1 MRKVTRVDPP
11 SPGGPHGATHVTAP
25 GATITRGL
33 GGWTIGSVPTR
44 PIRFGTDGW
53 REVIAD
59 GFTFDRV
66 RVVAAAMARYLHQQ
80 GLASRGVG
88 VGYDGRFLSGRFARA
103 VAEVLAGAGIPV
115 LLARR
120 ETPTPALAAAV
131 VERGLGGGIV
141 VTASH
146 NPPEFNGLKFK
157 PPYGGS
163 ATEAI
168 TAPIEREANAILQE
182 QGAEIPRRP
191 LEDAIAAGLVEWMD
205 PIEPYLRR
213 ILSLVDV
220 EAIARADLA
229 VAVDPMHGAARGVL
243 AEALRRAGV
252 RRLGAVREEANPGFG
267 GLNPEPIE
275 PNLGPLKAFV
285 RDGGWQAG
293 FAVDG
298 DGDRIGMVD
307 ETGGFVNAHQI
318 FSLVLM
324 HLVEHRGLKGEV
336 VKTVSTTSMIDR
348 LAQRYGLPLVE
359 TPVGFK
365 YVCARMLEGDVL
377 VGGEESGGIGIRG
390 HIPER
395 DGILSALIMAEL
407 MATTRLPVSG
417 LLQEL
422 VRRVGP
428 HLYGRL
434 DLHFDE
440 SRRQALV
447 QRLAGHAPDRIADVP
462 VKEVKRVDG
471 FKFVL
476 EDGSWLMVRPSGTE
490 PLVRVYA
497 EADRPERLDALLGTG
512 RQWVEQVSA
521 GERSHA

>member
-1 MRKVTRVDPP
+1 MP
-11 SPGGPHGATHVTAP
+11 S
-25 GATITRGL
+25 
-33 GGWTIGSVPTR
+33 R

-59 GFTFDRV
+59 GFTFERV
-66 RVVAAAMARYLHQQ
+66 RVVAAAMARYLQRQ
-80 GLASRGVG
+80 GLTSRGVA
-88 VGYDGRFLSGRFARA
+88 VGYDARFLSARFARA

-168 TAPIEREANAILQE
+168 TAPIEEEANAILAAGRLGLE
-182 QGAEIPRRP
+182 PCP
-191 LEDAIAAGLVEWMD
+191 LEEAVRAGLVEPVD
-205 PIEPYLRR
+205 FIEPYLGR
-213 ILSLVDV
+213 ILSRVDV

-229 VAVDPMHGAARGVL
+229 VVADPMHGAARGVL

-252 RRLGAVREEANPGFG
+252 RRLAAVREEANPGFG

-275 PNLGPLKAFV
+275 ANLGPLQAAV
-285 RDGGWQAG
+285 REGQWQAG

-307 ETGGFVNAHQI
+307 EAGRFVNAHQI
-318 FSLVLM
+318 FALVLM
-324 HLVEHRGLKGEV
+324 HLVEHRGLRGEV

-348 LAQRYGLPLVE
+348 LAQRYGLPLTE

-395 DGILSALIMAEL
+395 DGILSALVMAEL
-407 MATTRLPVSG
+407 MASTGLPPSG
-417 LLQEL
+417 LLEEL
-422 VRRVGP
+422 TRRVGP
-428 HLYGRL
+428 HRYGRL
-434 DLHFDE
+434 DLHADE
-440 SRRQALV
+440 ASRRALV
-447 QRLAGHAPDRIADVP
+447 RWLSEHLPDRVAGVP
-462 VKEVKRVDG
+462 VREVKRVDG
-471 FKFVL
+471 FKLVL

-497 EADRPERLDALLGTG
+497 EAPEPDSLQALLQTG
-512 RQWVEQVSA
+512 RQWVDVATA
-521 GERSHA
+521 GERSHVG